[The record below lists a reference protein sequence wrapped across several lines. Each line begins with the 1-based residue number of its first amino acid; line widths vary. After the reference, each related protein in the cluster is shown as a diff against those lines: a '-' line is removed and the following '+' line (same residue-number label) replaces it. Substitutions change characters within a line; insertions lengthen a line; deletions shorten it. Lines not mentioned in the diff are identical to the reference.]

1 MTFFVD
7 NMRRIKTAWLRLF
20 YVENKEFK
28 MAKTTK
34 GQLLMKLTF
43 DIVGLIPVLELL
55 NKSDRVAVDA

>member
-1 MTFFVD
+1 
-7 NMRRIKTAWLRLF
+7 
-20 YVENKEFK
+20 